1 MPRLDPSSLL
11 PASLLVLWSGAALA
25 VDSQDTLLLAQP
37 DISERHITFVY
48 DGDIWVANRDG
59 SGAYRLTTAEGQ
71 ESQPHFSPD
80 GASIAFSGNY
90 DGNIDVY
97 VVPVAGGSPKRLTW
111 HSADDLVEGFDSQ
124 GRVIFSSQSDVYS
137 EREVHLF
144 AIDPNAA
151 FPQRLPIPRGVDAD
165 VSPDGRRFLFVKP
178 SGPTNADV
186 SGRIVLV
193 QNWFDELRRLAP
205 ARSR

>member
-1 MPRLDPSSLL
+1 MPRLESRSLL
-11 PASLLVLWSGAALA
+11 PASLLVLWSGAAFA

-48 DGDIWVANRDG
+48 DGDVWVANCDG

-90 DGNIDVY
+90 DGNVDVY

-111 HSADDLVEGFDSQ
+111 HSADDFAEGFDNQ
-124 GRVIFSSQSDVYS
+124 GRIVYSSQSDVKS
-137 EREVHLF
+137 SRDVHLF
-144 AIDPNAA
+144 VIAPNGT
-151 FPQRLPIPRGVDAD
+151 FPERLP
-165 VSPDGRRFLFVKP
+165 
-178 SGPTNADV
+178 
-186 SGRIVLV
+186 
-193 QNWFDELRRLAP
+193 
-205 ARSR
+205 